1 MVSTLFAFG
10 IVLTAECKQLNN
22 TVVDEKIIDGSSGS
36 CDSSLVIISIYI
48 SISLFVV
55 SLWKKSFLSFKYGLF
70 LLLLILHRPRNTIFL
85 LCLYVLL
92 LWCSIESCTTNTHTH
107 TRSRYGATTCLTL
120 YFEKCNLKK
129 THWWVP
135 IALGRCGF
143 FALGNSHLISTID
156 IAGAYTGVSSFSII
170 VPILLWIISE
180 TGPIVGLVTFLR
192 ITKHDDETRRTPLEF
207 IAIMCISCTLMNA
220 AVLLYMRHHLF
231 IWTVFAPRF
240 CYEVVYLLTHVVLC
254 TGTII
259 FL

>member
-1 MVSTLFAFG
+1 MVFFYFFLFF
-10 IVLTAECKQLNN
+10 IVLVTRYFFCVCTCCCYDVQSN
-22 TVVDEKIIDGSSGS
+22 
-36 CDSSLVIISIYI
+36 LV
-48 SISLFVV
+48 
-55 SLWKKSFLSFKYGLF
+55 
-70 LLLLILHRPRNTIFL
+70 RQ
-85 LCLYVLL
+85 
-92 LWCSIESCTTNTHTH
+92 THTH

-192 ITKHDDETRRTPLEF
+192 ITKHDVETRRTPLEF
-207 IAIMCISCTLMNA
+207 IAIMCISCTLINA